1 MSGGGA
7 GTQQGAQYYNGVD
20 AAFGGVLVALVAEPA
35 ASWKLS
41 ADLPDSVVLRLRW
54 AVCGKPSHI
63 RCCHEEPTEDWTD
76 CSHHNHETESSQCG
90 SINAFVCVGLR
101 GVAAAASE
109 APTAVSVY
117 RERLS
122 PVLLHLPGLLGTHKE
137 KTLIRKLC
145 LFLSAM
151 RL

>member
-54 AVCGKPSHI
+54 AVCGKSK
-63 RCCHEEPTEDWTD
+63 
-76 CSHHNHETESSQCG
+76 N
-90 SINAFVCVGLR
+90 
-101 GVAAAASE
+101 
-109 APTAVSVY
+109 
-117 RERLS
+117 
-122 PVLLHLPGLLGTHKE
+122 PGLTAIITITKQRALNVGP
-137 KTLIRKLC
+137 L
-145 LFLSAM
+145 M
-151 RL
+151 RLCA